1 MEPILIGI
9 LGICIV
15 LLIIFLYFFFNSS
28 ISSLAKNVYL
38 NSNPAPSLILGPNIK
53 NPASSRFAYSI
64 WININTWNNP
74 KSTTTDSPLFW
85 REGEIGLSLDNT
97 KPILNCVIRP
107 NNQGVGE
114 TKTIITTNMPIQT
127 WVNVIISVDNSFL
140 DLYINGQLVQ
150 SIVMKDNSTPQKQI
164 IISPSV
170 DASGLSATPITFGTG
185 DITLARFQRI
195 IHPITPQEA
204 YYMYSNGNGLS
215 VSSGYNLN
223 FSLFN
228 NGELY
233 GSYTY

>member
-38 NSNPAPSLILGPNIK
+38 NSNPAPALILGANIK

-74 KSTTTDSPLFW
+74 KSTANINSPLFW
-85 REGEIGLSLDNT
+85 RESEIGLSLDN
-97 KPILNCVIRP
+97 KQPILYCVIKP
-107 NNQGVGE
+107 DAYGQSNNNQ
-114 TKTIITTNMPIQT
+114 IITTNMPIQT
-127 WVNVIISVDNSFL
+127 WVNVIVSVDNSFL

-150 SIVMKDNSTPQKQI
+150 SVVMKDQLSKQI
-164 IISPSV
+164 IISPNV
-170 DASGLSATPITFGTG
+170 DANGVSATPINFGTG
-185 DITLARFQRI
+185 DITLARFQRV
-195 IHPITPQEA
+195 IHPVSPQEA
-204 YYMYSNGNGLS
+204 YSIYANGNGLS
-215 VSSGYNLN
+215 TSTGYNLN

-228 NGELY
+228 NGDLY